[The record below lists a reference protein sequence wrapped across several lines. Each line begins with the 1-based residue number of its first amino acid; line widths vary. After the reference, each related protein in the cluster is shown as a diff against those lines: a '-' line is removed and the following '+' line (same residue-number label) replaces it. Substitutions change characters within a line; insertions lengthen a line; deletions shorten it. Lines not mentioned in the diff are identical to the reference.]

1 MLTEERLQTIQDM
14 VERRKS
20 ASIQEL
26 VEELDIS
33 ESTVRRDLALLDQQ
47 GRVSKVRGGAMA
59 CDSHYS
65 TEDAP
70 VASRRDLNLGEKQAI
85 ARYAASLIRP
95 HDFIY
100 LDAGTTTELLIDY
113 LTEKNVVFVTNAL
126 SHARKLSQ
134 RGYTAYIPGGEFKA
148 ATEAVVGEEAMESL
162 RKYNFTK
169 GFWGTNGIS
178 VKGGFSTPDVK
189 EANVKKTAMEHC
201 AECYVLCD
209 SSKFS
214 QISCVKFNEIANAV
228 IITTEN
234 TKEILGD
241 EYYEYEAAGDIRIA
255 RTAGRKL
262 H

>member
-1 MLTEERLQTIQDM
+1 MLTEERLQMIQDM

-26 VEELDIS
+26 VEELAIS

-59 CDSHYS
+59 CDSHYN

-85 ARYAASLIRP
+85 ARYAASLIQP
-95 HDFIY
+95 HDFIF
-100 LDAGTTTELLIDY
+100 LDAGTTTELIIDY
-113 LTEKNVVFVTNAL
+113 LAERNVVFVTNAL
-126 SHARKLSQ
+126 THARKLSQ
-134 RGYTAYIPGGEFKA
+134 LGYTAYIPGGEFKA
-148 ATEAVVGEEAMESL
+148 ATEAVVGEEAVESL

-169 GFWGTNGIS
+169 GFWGTNGVS
-178 VKGGFSTPDVK
+178 LEGGFGTPDVK
-189 EANVKKTAMEHC
+189 EAVIKKTAMEHC
-201 AECYVLCD
+201 AERYVLCD

-228 IITTEN
+228 IITTEL
-234 TKEILGD
+234 TKEILGGG
-241 EYYEYEAAGDIRIA
+241 YYDYETAGDIRLA
-255 RTAGRKL
+255 GTAGLRL